1 MKYRIAWR
9 SLLTG
14 YEGHGQYLFDEATA
28 REIARCAN
36 LEWTGIATHWI
47 EAEGGE

>member
-14 YEGHGQYLFDEATA
+14 YTGHGEFIFDESTA
-28 REIARCAN
+28 REIAQKMNRIYRN
-36 LEWTGIATHWI
+36 VITHWI
-47 EAEGGE
+47 EAGE